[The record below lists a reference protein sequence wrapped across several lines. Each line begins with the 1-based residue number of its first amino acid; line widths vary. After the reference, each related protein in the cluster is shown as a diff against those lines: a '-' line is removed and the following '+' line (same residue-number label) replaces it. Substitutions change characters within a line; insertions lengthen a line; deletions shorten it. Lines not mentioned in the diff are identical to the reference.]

1 MGCFIARFSQNWGMS
16 DALNPMAPT
25 TFNTTAVRR
34 RPLVMAALLGAL
46 SVPGWAQE
54 QPPASRAPAALSA
67 YGANWLPKG
76 SGPLKFFGF
85 KAYDATLW
93 LPAASGGDFSFSRT
107 FALEIVY
114 NTSVKASDINNTSLI
129 EISRISA
136 ATPEQVQTWSNFM
149 TGLFVDVKSG
159 DRLLGVHVP
168 GAGARFF
175 LNGKL
180 LGETADATFSEAF
193 FKIWLDPK
201 ARKPELRSALLGL

>member
-1 MGCFIARFSQNWGMS
+1 MQVLPHPSG
-16 DALNPMAPT
+16 PT
-25 TFNTTAVRR
+25 DPDTVTLRR
-34 RPLVMAALLGAL
+34 RAVVIAALLGAL
-46 SVPGWAQE
+46 GSPAWAQDV
-54 QPPASRAPAALSA
+54 PANRAPLVLNA
-67 YGANWLPKG
+67 YGADWLPKG

-93 LPAASGGDFSFSRT
+93 LPAASAGNFSFNRA

-114 NTSVKASDINNTSLI
+114 NTFVKASDINNTSLI

-136 ATPEQVQTWSNFM
+136 ATPEQVQAWSTYM

-175 LNGKL
+175 LNGRL
-180 LGETADATFSEAF
+180 LGETPDAAFSEAF

-201 ARKPELRSALLGL
+201 ARKPELRAALLGL

>member
-1 MGCFIARFSQNWGMS
+1 MT
-16 DALNPMAPT
+16 DALNLMAST
-25 TFNTTAVRR
+25 TPDTTAIRR
-34 RPLVMAALLGAL
+34 RPLVVAALLGAF
-46 SVPGWAQE
+46 SAPGGAQE
-54 QPPASRAPAALSA
+54 PPANRAPAALSA

-93 LPAASGGDFSFSRT
+93 LPAASGGDFSFNRI

-159 DRLLGVHVP
+159 DRLLGVHLP

-180 LGETADATFSEAF
+180 LGETPDATFSEAF

>member
-1 MGCFIARFSQNWGMS
+1 MQ
-16 DALNPMAPT
+16 ALPHT
-25 TFNTTAVRR
+25 TGPIHTDTVKLRR
-34 RPLVMAALLGAL
+34 RQVVVAALFGAL
-46 SVPGWAQE
+46 GSPAWAQD
-54 QPPASRAPAALSA
+54 ATANRAPSVLNA
-67 YGANWLPKG
+67 YGADWLPKG

-93 LPAASGGDFSFSRT
+93 LPAASGGNFSFSRA

-114 NTSVKASDINNTSLI
+114 NTFVKASDINNTSLI

-136 ATPEQVQTWSNFM
+136 ATPEQVQAWSNYM

-175 LNGKL
+175 LNGRL
-180 LGETADATFSEAF
+180 LGETPDAAFSEAF

-201 ARKPELRSALLGL
+201 ARKPELRAALLGL

>member
-1 MGCFIARFSQNWGMS
+1 MS

-25 TFNTTAVRR
+25 TSNTTAVRR
-34 RPLVMAALLGAL
+34 RPLVMAAVLGAL
-46 SVPGWAQE
+46 SFPGWAQE